1 VIETAEALET
11 FDHFAQRVDGVL
23 QAVAGSNV
31 VAFDLEHGRCATW
44 KRGRFRMRLWPT
56 QVGVVVMIELDQ
68 SYRDDFLESRLPEA
82 AEGLGERFAALLS
95 G

>member
-1 VIETAEALET
+1 MIEAADALET
-11 FDHFAQRVDGVL
+11 FDQFAQHVDGVL

-31 VAFDLEHGRCATW
+31 VSFDLEHGRCAAW
-44 KRGRFRMRLWPT
+44 RRGRFRMRLWPT
-56 QVGVVVMIELDQ
+56 KVGVVVMIELDQ

-82 AEGLGERFAALLS
+82 AQSIGERFAALLS

>member
-1 VIETAEALET
+1 MIETAEALEP
-11 FDHFAQRVDGVL
+11 FDQFAQHIDGVL
-23 QAVAGSNV
+23 QAVAGTNV

-56 QVGVVVMIELDQ
+56 QTGVVVMIELDQ

-82 AEGLGERFAALLS
+82 ADALGRRFAALLS
-95 G
+95 R

>member
-1 VIETAEALET
+1 VIETAAALET
-11 FDHFAQRVDGVL
+11 FDQFAQHVDSVL
-23 QAVAGSNV
+23 QAAAESNV
-31 VAFDLEHGRCATW
+31 VSFDLEHSRCATW
-44 KRGRFRMRLWPT
+44 RRGRFRMRLWPT

-82 AEGLGERFAALLS
+82 AQNLGERFAALLA

>member
-1 VIETAEALET
+1 MIETAGAIES
-11 FDHFAQRVDGVL
+11 FDQFAQHVDSVL
-23 QAVAGSNV
+23 QAVAQSNV
-31 VAFDLEHGRCATW
+31 VSFDLEHGRCATW

-68 SYRDDFLESRLPEA
+68 SYRDDFLESRLPQA
-82 AEGLGERFAALLS
+82 AQGLGERFAALLS

>member
-1 VIETAEALET
+1 MIETAGAIEG
-11 FDHFAQRVDGVL
+11 FDQFAQHIDSVL
-23 QAVAGSNV
+23 QAVVESNAV
-31 VAFDLEHGRCATW
+31 SFELEHARCATW

-68 SYRDDFLESRLPEA
+68 SYRDDFLESRLPQA
-82 AEGLGERFAALLS
+82 AESLGQRFAALLS

>member
-1 VIETAEALET
+1 MIETAEALEA
-11 FDHFAQRVDGVL
+11 FDQFAQHVDGVL
-23 QAVAGSNV
+23 QAAAGSNV

-56 QVGVVVMIELDQ
+56 QAGVVAMIELDQ

-82 AEGLGERFAALLS
+82 ARSLGERFAALLS